1 MYALVSS
8 IPSGLL
14 IIKNRYAIFAVMFE
28 EKVQQYI
35 VKEGLFTESDR
46 LLVALSGGADSV
58 ALLRVLLSLG
68 YSCEAA
74 HCNFHLRGE
83 ESDRD
88 EAFVR
93 HLCERLKVPLHV
105 VHFDTENHAHS
116 RRISIEMAAR
126 ELRYAYFRELAEETN
141 SSVVAVAHHRNDSVE
156 TFLLNLIRGTGING
170 LKGICPKN
178 GKVVRPLLTV
188 SRQEILVYLAGLGQD
203 YVTDSTNLQD
213 EYTRNKI
220 RLNILPL
227 MEDINPSV
235 QRSIMAVSE
244 RLSEVAA
251 VYQACMEEGKEKVV
265 SSFAEGGE
273 GAFRISIP
281 LLLEEPAPQ
290 SLLFE
295 ILRPLEFSSSQVE
308 LIYGQLGGESGRK
321 FIGKEWAV
329 VKDRSYLL
337 VTKVRSLEQD
347 DRTLELPEEG
357 VLLLSESAHLTVR
370 KVRRTASFVIPRQ
383 KNSAC
388 LDADKLSFPLT
399 IRHWKQGDKFVPFGM
414 KGVKKLS
421 DYMTDRKFSLLQKQQ
436 QWVVCSGDRIV
447 WLVGE
452 RCDNRFRV
460 EADTT
465 HLLWLEIT
473 SPN

>member
-1 MYALVSS
+1 MYALTWS
-8 IPSGLL
+8 IFSEML
-14 IIKNRYAIFAVMFE
+14 IIKSRYVIFAVMFD
-28 EKVQQYI
+28 EKVRQYI
-35 VKEGLFTESDR
+35 AREGLFVEGDR

-68 YSCEAA
+68 YGCEAA

-83 ESDRD
+83 ESNRD

-105 VHFDTENHAHS
+105 VHFDTESHAQS
-116 RRISIEMAAR
+116 RHISIEMAAR
-126 ELRYAYFRELAEETN
+126 ELRYAYFGELAEETG
-141 SSVVAVAHHRNDSVE
+141 SSAVAVAHHRDDSVE

-170 LKGICPKN
+170 LKGIPPKN
-178 GKVVRPLLTV
+178 GKVVRPLLAV
-188 SRQEILVYLAGLGQD
+188 SRREILAYLAELGQD

-235 QRSIMAVSE
+235 QGSIMTVSE
-244 RLSEVAA
+244 RLSEVAG
-251 VYQACMEEGKEKVV
+251 VYRACMEEGKKKVV
-265 SSFAEGGE
+265 SSFDEGGE
-273 GAFRISIP
+273 GAFRISVP
-281 LLLEEPAPQ
+281 LLLDEPAPR

-295 ILRPLEFSSSQVE
+295 ILHPLEFNSSQVE
-308 LIYGQLGGESGRK
+308 LIYGQLCGESGRK
-321 FIGKEWAV
+321 FIGKEWIV
-329 VKDRSYLL
+329 VKDRFCLL
-337 VTKVRSLEQD
+337 VTKVGSLEQD

-357 VLLLSESAHLTVR
+357 TLLLSESVHITVR
-370 KVRRTASFVIPRQ
+370 KVQRTASFVIPRQ
-383 KNSAC
+383 RNCVC
-388 LDADKLSFPLT
+388 LDADKLNFPLM
-399 IRHWKQGDKFVPFGM
+399 IRHWRQGDKFVPFGM

-465 HLLWLEIT
+465 HLLCLEIT

>member
-1 MYALVSS
+1 
-8 IPSGLL
+8 
-14 IIKNRYAIFAVMFE
+14 MFK

-35 VKEGLFTESDR
+35 VKEGLFAGSDR

-68 YSCEAA
+68 YSCEAV
-74 HCNFHLRGE
+74 HCNFHLRGKE
-83 ESDRD
+83 ADRD

-93 HLCERLKVPLHV
+93 NLCESLNVPLHV
-105 VHFDTENHAHS
+105 AHFDTESHAVS
-116 RRISIEMAAR
+116 RHISIEMAAR
-126 ELRYAYFRELAEETN
+126 ELRYAYFGELAEETN

-170 LKGICPKN
+170 LKGIRPKN
-178 GKVVRPLLTV
+178 GKVVRPLLIV
-188 SRQEILVYLAGLGQD
+188 SRQEILAYLAGLGQD

-213 EYTRNKI
+213 EYIRNKI

-227 MEDINPSV
+227 MENINPSV
-235 QRSIMAVSE
+235 QRSIMSVAG
-244 RLSEVAA
+244 RLSEMAG
-251 VYQACMEEGKEKVV
+251 VYNALMEEGKIKVI

-273 GAFRISIP
+273 GAFRISVP
-281 LLLEEPAPQ
+281 LLLRESAPR

-295 ILRPLEFSSSQVE
+295 ILHPLGFNSSQVE

-321 FIGKEWAV
+321 FIGKEWIV

-337 VTKVRSLEQD
+337 VTKAGSLEQD

-357 VLLLSESAHLTVR
+357 TLLLDESVHITVR
-370 KVRRTASFVIPRQ
+370 RVQRTASFVIPRQ
-383 KNSAC
+383 KNCIC
-388 LDADKLSFPLT
+388 LDADKLNFPLK
-399 IRHWKQGDKFVPFGM
+399 IRRWKQGDKFVPFGM
-414 KGVKKLS
+414 KGMKKLS

-465 HLLWLEIT
+465 HLLCLEIT